1 MGCENSQMVEVVP
14 HQPHQMPQEEQGER
28 KQEEHKDKRQQDPQQ
43 DPQQKEQLQS
53 VSPPPKLQ
61 PPQKDKENT
70 LPQEPVG
77 KVKRESRKLEAPK
90 EGADVRMKPRSEC
103 KLEAAGGDGAG
114 GNARENLVLEET
126 RRGNEKRESKRL
138 SSRKIAPEEPAF
150 GPSSRS
156 IESVEKKEATA
167 CLKEKITEDLKS
179 GRGKVE

>member
-28 KQEEHKDKRQQDPQQ
+28 KQEEHKDKRQQ